1 MLIFGKQ
8 CEICQVSSN
17 SPTLL
22 PLPARSLICSI
33 SLSQH
38 HDPPNPKNE
47 PRSSSRCFHLCCAAY
62 SPSPSLKELPPD
74 SVAVITL
81 VCLALLALKKIM
93 NSSVAVT
100 TWVGSDIFSSQLSVT
115 IHSWSLYPPSQWM
128 TQSPSLPPVTM
139 MSTMS
144 GWTSRAVSLGWYKR
158 KVSGLVKRCN
168 QNNLNIY
175 VHKFKCKWP

>member
-62 SPSPSLKELPPD
+62 SPSPSLKELPADP
-74 SVAVITL
+74 VAVITL
-81 VCLALLALKKIM
+81 VCLALLALKKNM

-128 TQSPSLPPVTM
+128 THSLSPVTM

-144 GWTSRAVSLGWYKR
+144 GWTSRAVSIGWYKR
-158 KVSGLVKRCN
+158 KVSGLGKRCN
-168 QNNLNIY
+168 QNNLNI